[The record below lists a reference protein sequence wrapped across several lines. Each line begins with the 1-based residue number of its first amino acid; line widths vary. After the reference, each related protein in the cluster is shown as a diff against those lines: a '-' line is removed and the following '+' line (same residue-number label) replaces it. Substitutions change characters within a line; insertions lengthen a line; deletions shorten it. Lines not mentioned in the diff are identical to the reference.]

1 MPMDRTVTYRATDP
15 NSGMT
20 AQEVRDALRTALTIV
35 KVVTRG
41 VKNPQI
47 VRLDVIEAD
56 PGTRIEGND

>member
-1 MPMDRTVTYRATDP
+1 MDRIVTYRATDQ
-15 NSGMT
+15 NTGMT

-35 KVVTRG
+35 KVMTRG

-56 PGTRIEGND
+56 PGTRIEGNE